1 MWDNHY
7 ANHQKKGAFKH
18 LKVAN
23 FFMGDGTTLVEGLHL
38 GMLITLGGLKEL
50 AGLTATDDR
59 QAPLLAALQDPP
71 LHFGE
76 NRVRRMMISQCIN
89 VKLPVN
95 PGVSARRLTA
105 RSVVGVLL
113 AALLPGVALAQAYPN
128 KPVKVLVPFVAGGTS
143 DIVARAV
150 AQRLTEAGYTAV
162 VENRPGANGSVAAE
176 ALAKSAPD
184 GYTIMV
190 GSIGVFA
197 INMGLYRAPR
207 YNVLRDFDPITV
219 VVRTPNVLITPP
231 NFPAST
237 LKEFIEYARKNPG
250 KISYG
255 SSGSGSSDHLSAE
268 LFKQQT
274 NTFGVHIPYRGGA
287 AAQTDIMAGQIEA
300 SFQNFGTVVPYI
312 RAGKMKALAVT
323 SAERMPQLPNVP
335 TVIENGLPG
344 FEVTSWQAVAAPK
357 GVPKEIL
364 AKLHADITKGMRS
377 PEVVQRFTDQ
387 GFELVLNTPEQ
398 TTSFFASEI
407 ERWGKV
413 VKISGATVD

>member
-1 MWDNHY
+1 M
-7 ANHQKKGAFKH
+7 K
-18 LKVAN
+18 LLCVALRS
-23 FFMGDGTTLVEGLHL
+23 FV
-38 GMLITLGGLKEL
+38 
-50 AGLTATDDR
+50 AGL
-59 QAPLLAALQDPP
+59 
-71 LHFGE
+71 
-76 NRVRRMMISQCIN
+76 VIVISC
-89 VKLPVN
+89 
-95 PGVSARRLTA
+95 GT
-105 RSVVGVLL
+105 
-113 AALLPGVALAQAYPN
+113 ALAQAYPN
-128 KPVKVLVPFVAGGTS
+128 KPLKILVPFVAGGTS
-143 DIVARAV
+143 DLVARAV
-150 AQRLTEAGYTAV
+150 AQKLNDAGYTAV

-176 ALAKSAPD
+176 ALSKSAPD

-197 INMGLYRAPR
+197 INMGLYRNPR
-207 YNVLRDFDPITV
+207 YNVMKDFDPITV

-231 NFPAST
+231 NFPANN

-335 TVIENGLPG
+335 TVIESGLAG

-357 GVPKEIL
+357 GLPKEIL
-364 AKLHADITKGMRS
+364 AKLHADITKGMRA
-377 PEVVQRFTDQ
+377 PEVVQRFVDQ
-387 GFELVLNTPEQ
+387 GFELVLNSPEQ
-398 TTSFFASEI
+398 TAGFFNAEI
-407 ERWGKV
+407 ERWAKV
-413 VKISGATVD
+413 VKLSGATVD